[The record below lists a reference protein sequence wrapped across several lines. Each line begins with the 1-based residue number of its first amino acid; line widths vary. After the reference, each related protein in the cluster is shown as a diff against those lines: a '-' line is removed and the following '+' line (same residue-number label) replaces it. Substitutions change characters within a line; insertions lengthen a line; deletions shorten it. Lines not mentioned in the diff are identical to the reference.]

1 MKLFDL
7 HCDTAYEMFK
17 NKQDIISNSLAVDIK
32 RAEDIE
38 EYRQVMAFWCDSSL
52 SDEECYADFIK
63 TYNYLMERTKIPAPK
78 GPFMLSVEDARLLCG
93 ELRRLERLY
102 EMGIRFLIP
111 VWGGKSIIGGAFDED
126 VGLTDFGKNVIRR
139 CFELG
144 IVPDISHASLKTA
157 DEMFEI
163 AEYYNK
169 PIIAS
174 HSCSYSVYDHPRNL
188 RDEQFERIKKIR
200 GIVGLSFCSYHLAPK
215 NEECTSENILL
226 HIERY
231 LELGGEDIICLGA
244 DMDGAPLP
252 SDLLGIQSIP
262 MIYEKICD
270 RFGKNIADK
279 ITFDNANNFV
289 NKNFNI

>member
-7 HCDTAYEMFK
+7 HCDTAYEMYK
-17 NKQDIISNSLAVDIK
+17 NRQDIISNSLAIDVK
-32 RAEDIE
+32 RAERLE

-52 SDEECYADFIK
+52 SDEECYEEFNEM
-63 TYNYLMERTKIPAPK
+63 YNHLTQMIEIPAPI
-78 GPFMLSVEDARLLCG
+78 GPYMLSLEDARLLCG
-93 ELRRLERLY
+93 ELKRLDVLY
-102 EMGIRFLIP
+102 DKGVRFLIP

-126 VGLTDFGKNVIRR
+126 DGLTDFGKSVIRR

-144 IVPDISHASLKTA
+144 IVPDISHSSLKTA
-157 DEMFEI
+157 DEIFEL
-163 AEYYNK
+163 AEFYNK
-169 PIIAS
+169 PVIAS
-174 HSCSYSVYDHPRNL
+174 HSCSYSVYEHPRNL
-188 RDEQFERIKKIR
+188 HDEQFERIKKIG
-200 GIVGLSFCSYHLAPK
+200 GIVGLSFCSYHLAQK

-252 SDLLGIQSIP
+252 SDVLGIQSMP

-270 RFGKNIADK
+270 RFGKDISDK
-279 ITFDNANNFV
+279 ITFKNAYNFV